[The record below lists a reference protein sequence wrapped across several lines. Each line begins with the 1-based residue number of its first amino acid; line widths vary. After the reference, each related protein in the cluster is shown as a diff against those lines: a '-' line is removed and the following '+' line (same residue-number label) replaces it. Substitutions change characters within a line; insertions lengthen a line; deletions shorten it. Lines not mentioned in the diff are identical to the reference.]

1 MTNRGAKGVK
11 ALNVT
16 ERTGDL
22 VCMKA
27 VHGDEDCMIMTDDG
41 IIIRISLN
49 QVSSYSR
56 NAQGVKLINVAD
68 NTRVSNV
75 AIVDPQAE
83 EAPAEPAA
91 E

>member
-1 MTNRGAKGVK
+1 
-11 ALNVT
+11 
-16 ERTGDL
+16 DL

-56 NAQGVKLINVAD
+56 NAQGVKLINVAE
-68 NTRVSNV
+68 NTKVSNV
-75 AIVDPQAE
+75 AIAEPQAE
-83 EAPAEPAA
+83 EPAA
-91 E
+91 EE